1 MKNKKVF
8 IIGTIIIGIL
18 LVLTFITNYIDKG
31 RVSTGH
37 EPKFTIK
44 IATDGGNKITYWGL
58 GYKVVRYPGVSINEP
73 FKNSLGTKMGSW
85 FMNYKLSEYES
96 IDVEVL
102 AEGKTIQVSKTRDI
116 EFIIGLLKDSRYIN
130 EVCDGINSHKIIL
143 DNEIYYIKDGCG
155 EIQKGRKQ
163 AKISKEDLNKFLKI
177 IDDYNKNND
186 ETDEKEAEIIDTI
199 NTSFATYYKMSDGTW
214 KCNGNSYKYKLEVTG
229 RVPNAVID
237 STYVYLSNIDNIPF
251 ERAYKAS
258 GFSSSTADYYSV
270 EEAVMVDFF
279 YTGDKVNN

>member
-44 IATDGGNKITYWGL
+44 IATEGGNKITYWGL
-58 GYKVVRYPGVSINEP
+58 GYKVVRYPSVSINEP

-85 FMNYKLSEYES
+85 FMNYKLSEYEN
-96 IDVEVL
+96 IDVEL
-102 AEGKTIQVSKTRDI
+102 LMEDKTIQVSKTRDI
-116 EFIIGLLKDSRYIN
+116 EFIIGLLKDSKYIN

-143 DNEIYYIKDGCG
+143 NNEIYYIKDGCG

-177 IDDYNKNND
+177 IDDYNENNE
-186 ETDEKEAEIIDTI
+186 ETNEKEAQVIDTI
-199 NTSFATYYKMSDGTW
+199 NTSFKTYYKMSDGTW
-214 KCNGNSYKYKLEVTG
+214 QWNGNSYKYKLEVTG

-258 GFSSSTADYYSV
+258 GISSSTADYYSV

-279 YTGDKVNN
+279 YTGDKINN

>member
-116 EFIIGLLKDSRYIN
+116 EFIIGLLKDSKYIN

-214 KCNGNSYKYKLEVTG
+214 QWNGNSYKYKLEVTG

-237 STYVYLSNIDNIPF
+237 STYVYLSNIEDIPF
-251 ERAYKAS
+251 ERAYKAA
-258 GFSSSTADYYSV
+258 GLSSSTADYYPV
-270 EEAVMVDFF
+270 EEAVFIDFF
-279 YTGDKVNN
+279 YTGNKVNN